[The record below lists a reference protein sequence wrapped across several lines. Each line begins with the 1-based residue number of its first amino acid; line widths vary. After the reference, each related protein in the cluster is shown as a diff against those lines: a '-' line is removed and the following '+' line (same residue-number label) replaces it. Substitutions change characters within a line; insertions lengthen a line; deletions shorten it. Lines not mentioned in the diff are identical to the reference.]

1 MARLKMSKFLKRIE
15 VTLSMR
21 ALFVAA
27 VFVAFAVPVLAQQKP
42 TAPASK
48 QGIGR
53 AAHADEL
60 KAWSISILPDGR
72 GLPVGKG
79 TAKKGE
85 ELFVEKC
92 AACHGEFG
100 EGVGRWPVLA
110 GGTGS
115 LKNDRPEKT
124 VGSFWPSST
133 TLFDYLRRAMPYG
146 NAQSLESDEL
156 YALSAYILHMSDV
169 IKDPAFEVNEKNFAL
184 IKMPNGGGFYDDDR
198 EIAEKHFWKKSVC
211 MTNCKPEAPKVTG
224 RAMVLDV
231 TPDSKTAPRVE

>member
-1 MARLKMSKFLKRIE
+1 MALGL
-15 VTLSMR
+15 
-21 ALFVAA
+21 VAA
-27 VFVAFAVPVLAQQKP
+27 FSATAQQK
-42 TAPASK
+42 ASDAK
-48 QGIGR
+48 PFNLGR

-60 KAWSISILPDGR
+60 KAWDISILPDGR

-85 ELFVEKC
+85 DIFVEKC

-100 EGVGRWPVLA
+100 EGVGRWPALA
-110 GGTGS
+110 GGNGS

-124 VGSFWPSST
+124 VASFWPAPT

-146 NAQSLESDEL
+146 NAQSLEADEL
-156 YALSAYILHMSDV
+156 YALSAYILHMGDV
-169 IKDPAFEVNEKNFAL
+169 IKDVDLEVNEKTFAG
-184 IKMPNGGGFYDDDR
+184 IKMPNGGGFFDDDR
-198 EIAEKHFWKKSVC
+198 EVAEKTFWRKTVC
-211 MTNCKPEAPKVTG
+211 MKDCKKEPAKVTS

>member
-1 MARLKMSKFLKRIE
+1 MAL
-15 VTLSMR
+15 
-21 ALFVAA
+21 ALVA
-27 VFVAFAVPVLAQQKP
+27 VFPAFAQQKSP
-42 TAPASK
+42 DAKSFNL
-48 QGIGR
+48 GR

-60 KAWSISILPDGR
+60 KAWDISILPDGR

-85 ELFVEKC
+85 DIFVEKC

-100 EGVGRWPVLA
+100 EGVGRWPALA
-110 GGTGS
+110 GGNGS

-124 VGSFWPSST
+124 VASFWPAPT

-146 NAQSLESDEL
+146 NAQSLEADEL
-156 YALSAYILHMSDV
+156 YALSAYILHMGDV
-169 IKDPAFEVNEKNFAL
+169 IKDVDLEVNEKTFAA
-184 IKMPNGGGFYDDDR
+184 IKMPNGGGFFDDDR
-198 EIAEKHFWKKSVC
+198 EVAEKAFWRKTVC
-211 MTNCKPEAPKVTG
+211 MKDCKKEPAKVTG